1 MCAME
6 ICHDHNLARE
16 VGKEPGKYGIR
27 LSLPANDTFA
37 SVLGEEWEKYHW
49 YVSPGEREAALAEM
63 SRQHQY
69 SRQGD
74 KPTFIYQKVER

>member
-1 MCAME
+1 MD

-16 VGKEPGKYGIR
+16 IDKEAGKFGIR

-37 SVLGEEWEKYHW
+37 SVLDEGWEKYHW
-49 YVSPGEREAALAEM
+49 YATEQQRDAALAEI

-74 KPTFIYQKVER
+74 KPTFVYQKVER